1 MDNLAGNKA
10 NTSNPVDLR
19 ALPYRTR
26 LVAEIIGLNA
36 TYILFKKFAHKTIY
50 VPSTLARS
58 GLAETVGEEAALAL
72 IELWPDRSITLP
84 KVDKM
89 FQQWRNHE
97 LLNALELGELSVTE
111 LCIKY
116 NLTRQ
121 RINQIKHDH
130 KQNKVTSKTASN
142 QNLTLDLLL

>member
-1 MDNLAGNKA
+1 MVSTTN
-10 NTSNPVDLR
+10 SVDLR

-26 LVAEIIGLNA
+26 LVAEIIGLEA
-36 TYILFKKFAHKTIY
+36 TYRLFDKFAHKTLYI
-50 VPSTLARS
+50 PSSLARSTLADNI
-58 GLAETVGEEAALAL
+58 GKAEANAL
-72 IELWPDRSITLP
+72 IALWPNQSITLP

-89 FQQWRNHE
+89 FQQWRNHA
-97 LLNALELGELSVTE
+97 LLAELELGESSITD

-121 RINQIKHDH
+121 RINQIKHEYSESNNPI
-130 KQNKVTSKTASN
+130 KPTN